1 MTQGDYG
8 AVLHSRAGKHLLGAP
23 RSEDTVNVA
32 DSDASMGSV
41 RNFFHRRLSD
51 MPVGTAP
58 PTPSPSPQPNH
69 FNPLIPLPSLI
80 SITAT
85 AAAAPA
91 SSSSGPTGT
100 LGREAAQYA
109 AATLVG
115 AAALNLF
122 MQVNFTGPALDDKQL
137 AAVYPLEFIAL
148 SNEAPAESAS
158 SAAGAGAGAGAEAE
172 TEAGDGS
179 DSKGD
184 AADGDGDG
192 GEEELKPLPVPKEK
206 PMSPLQLHCIALL
219 ECNGKHLAPCMWHLA
234 VARSLSKHPRAQ
246 QERRRTPL
254 CSAHSCWLLQLGSCR
269 APMPGMKLK
278 TRSLSHP
285 CHGGV
290 DAPQWLMYVA
300 PPAPPHLLSAHTPA
314 TPPATRLARLQCCR
328 FAALTGL
335 LISAGRC

>member
-41 RNFFHRRLSD
+41 RSFFHRRLSD

-58 PTPSPSPQPNH
+58 PTPPSLPPSPQPNH
-69 FNPLIPLPSLI
+69 SYPLIPLPSLI

-192 GEEELKPLPVPKEK
+192 EGELKPLPVPKEK

-219 ECNGKHLAPCMWHLA
+219 ECNGKHLAPCMWHLL
-234 VARSLSKHPRAQ
+234 SLAPSLNTHMHN
-246 QERRRTPL
+246 RR
-254 CSAHSCWLLQLGSCR
+254 
-269 APMPGMKLK
+269 
-278 TRSLSHP
+278 
-285 CHGGV
+285 GGV
-290 DAPQWLMYVA
+290 HHCAVPTAAGCCSWAPAECPCQA
-300 PPAPPHLLSAHTPA
+300 
-314 TPPATRLARLQCCR
+314 
-328 FAALTGL
+328 
-335 LISAGRC
+335 